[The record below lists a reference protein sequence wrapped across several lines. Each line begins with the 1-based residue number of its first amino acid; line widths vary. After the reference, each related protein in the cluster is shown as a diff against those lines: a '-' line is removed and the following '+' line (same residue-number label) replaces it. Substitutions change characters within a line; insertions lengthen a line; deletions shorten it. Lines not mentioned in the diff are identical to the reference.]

1 MTFISLLTLLHLLKA
16 MLCLSSLYDAAVL
29 MVFCEFFCLQLSE
42 LLGSVDLRCVS
53 FDKHMYTMQWN
64 TEHTDK

>member
-1 MTFISLLTLLHLLKA
+1 